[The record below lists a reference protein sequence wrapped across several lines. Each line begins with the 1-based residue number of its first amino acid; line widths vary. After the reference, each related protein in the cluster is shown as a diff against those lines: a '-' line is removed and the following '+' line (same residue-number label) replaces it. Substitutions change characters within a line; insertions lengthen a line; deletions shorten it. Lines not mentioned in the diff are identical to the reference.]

1 MYPERLQ
8 GTNKAVTEDQARRVG
23 LNESIFRR
31 VNERIETLNRGFGG
45 RLRPLTVVCECA
57 DAECAERLEIRV
69 PEYEE
74 VRADPPHYIVVPGH
88 ELPEFESVVES
99 RDGDD
104 VVEKRDDTAAAVAEE
119 TDPRS

>member
-1 MYPERLQ
+1 MTSNFE
-8 GTNKAVTEDQARRVG
+8 ARVG
-23 LNESIFRR
+23 QNEALFRQI
-31 VNERIETLNRGFGG
+31 NERIEAGHWPGEDAERVAFL
-45 RLRPLTVVCECA
+45 CECSMLGCNLLVELTPA
-57 DAECAERLEIRV
+57 
-69 PEYEE
+69 EYEA
-74 VRADPPHYIVVPGH
+74 VRADPRRFLVVPGH